1 MARSKVE
8 KKRENKSFAKYV
20 IVAITN
26 EPDVY
31 ELLHD
36 KLKQTSEIRRSSWT
50 DDWLI
55 SWRSCLWARVQ
66 ETEWKTALA

>member
-26 EPDVY
+26 EADVY

-36 KLKQTSEIRRSSWT
+36 KLKQTGEIRRSSWT
-50 DDWLI
+50 DD
-55 SWRSCLWARVQ
+55 
-66 ETEWKTALA
+66 

>member
-36 KLKQTSEIRRSSWT
+36 KLKQTGEIRRSNWT
-50 DDWLI
+50 DD
-55 SWRSCLWARVQ
+55 
-66 ETEWKTALA
+66 

>member
-1 MARSKVE
+1 MAKSKVE

-36 KLKQTSEIRRSSWT
+36 KLKQTGEIRRSSWT

-55 SWRSCLWARVQ
+55 SWRSCLWVRVQ